1 MESHYCS
8 MTFSTERVPTV
19 VIRPA
24 ERDAEG
30 NVRVSGGAGDGGG
43 STEARAAAPG
53 VHGGGDSSGK
63 GEGSTRSLCRL
74 RPLQEGG
81 RGGWVS
87 GGRMQERR
95 RRVPAPE
102 VRGSRERAAAAAA
115 VTRATPGAAQSRQF
129 EAAQPVECTCRHCAT
144 RTLHGLPRGWHV
156 SIVGFTPPII
166 GGVGAPPAGGGRRC
180 VGRCVLGKALH

>member
-24 ERDAEG
+24 ERDAAG
-30 NVRVSGGAGDGGG
+30 NVRVSGGAGDGGW

-53 VHGGGDSSGK
+53 VRGGGDSSGK
-63 GEGSTRSLCRL
+63 GEGSTRSLYRL

-102 VRGSRERAAAAAA
+102 GRGSRE
-115 VTRATPGAAQSRQF
+115 S
-129 EAAQPVECTCRHCAT
+129 
-144 RTLHGLPRGWHV
+144 
-156 SIVGFTPPII
+156 
-166 GGVGAPPAGGGRRC
+166 GGGGGGDEGHARSRP
-180 VGRCVLGKALH
+180 VLTA